1 MPTARRI
8 TEHRLRSKAHFITEK
23 RDNAMAG
30 FLDYA
35 QITYLDGKNAVFSRT
50 EGGFAALRAFLPPVG
65 EDDLDENRNTEPV
78 WQELGRVWFHRMFP
92 FETPDEYISVLDRDG
107 KEYGVIRRLS
117 DLDAEQ
123 REIVGHELDRKYLC
137 PEITRIYSVKEKLG
151 TSYWQVE
158 TENGRM
164 RFSMQ
169 DTYKNIIRVSETRII
184 LNDSDGNRYSI
195 KDVSALD
202 RKSYRKIE
210 LYL

>member
-1 MPTARRI
+1 
-8 TEHRLRSKAHFITEK
+8 
-23 RDNAMAG
+23 MAG

-35 QITYLDGKNAVFSRT
+35 QIIYLDSKNAVFGLT
-50 EGGFAALRAFLPPVG
+50 EGGFASLKAFLPPVG
-65 EDDLDENRNTEPV
+65 DDDLDWNTSAEPV

-92 FETPDEYISVLDRDG
+92 FETPDEYISVLDSDG
-107 KEYGVIRRLS
+107 KEYGMIRRLS
-117 DLDAEQ
+117 DFDGEQAE
-123 REIVGHELDRKYLC
+123 IIKKELSRKYLC
-137 PEITRIYSVKEKLG
+137 PEITRICSVKEKLG
-151 TSYWQVE
+151 TSYWLVE
-158 TENGRM
+158 TETGKM

-169 DTYKNIIRVSETRII
+169 DTYKNIIRISETRVI